1 MRVYLDNC
9 TFNRPFDDQTQIR
22 IRLETE
28 AKLYIQEKI
37 QDGTLELAWS
47 YILDYENKA
56 NPFENA
62 EMLFK
67 IGKTASA
74 LIDVDANLE
83 ILIKANS
90 LIEIGLRNKDALHL
104 ACSVAAKC
112 DYFITTDDTIL
123 RKTVNFE
130 EVKIIDPLNFIR
142 SIFHDNR

>member
-28 AKLYIQEKI
+28 AKLYIQERI

-47 YILDYENKA
+47 YILDFENIA
-56 NPFENA
+56 NPFEERRRVIQNW
-62 EMLFK
+62 K
-67 IGKTASA
+67 A
-74 LIDVDANLE
+74 LAGIDVDANLE
-83 ILIKANS
+83 ILTKANI
-90 LIEIGLRNKDALHL
+90 LREIGLRNKDALHL

-112 DYFITTDDTIL
+112 DYFVTTDDAIL
-123 RKTVNFE
+123 RKTVSFE
-130 EVKIIDPLNFIR
+130 EVKVIDPLDFIR

>member
-28 AKLYIQEKI
+28 AKLYIQERI

-47 YILDYENKA
+47 YILDYENTA
-56 NPFENA
+56 NPFEERRNVIQNW
-62 EMLFK
+62 K
-67 IGKTASA
+67 ASA
-74 LIDVDANLE
+74 FIDVDANLE

-112 DYFITTDDTIL
+112 DYFITTDDVIL
-123 RKTVNFE
+123 RKTVSFE
-130 EVKIIDPLNFIR
+130 EVKVIDPLNFIR
-142 SIFHDNR
+142 NIFHDNR

>member
-28 AKLYIQEKI
+28 AKLYIQERI

-56 NPFENA
+56 NPFEERRNVIQNWKA
-62 EMLFK
+62 N
-67 IGKTASA
+67 A

-104 ACSVAAKC
+104 ACSAAAKC

>member
-28 AKLYIQEKI
+28 AKLYIQERI

-47 YILDYENKA
+47 YILDYENTA
-56 NPFENA
+56 NPFEERRNVIQNW
-62 EMLFK
+62 K
-67 IGKTASA
+67 ASA
-74 LIDVDANLE
+74 FIDVDANLE

-90 LIEIGLRNKDALHL
+90 LIEIGLPNKDALHL

-112 DYFITTDDTIL
+112 DYFITL
-123 RKTVNFE
+123 PAKTSCFSLWDV
-130 EVKIIDPLNFIR
+130 
-142 SIFHDNR
+142 

>member
-37 QDGTLELAWS
+37 QDGPLELAWS
-47 YILDYENKA
+47 YILDYENLA
-56 NPFENA
+56 NPFEERRRVIQNWKA
-62 EMLFK
+62 R
-67 IGKTASA
+67 A

-83 ILIKANS
+83 ILVKANI
-90 LIEIGLRNKDALHL
+90 LREIGLRSKDALHL

-112 DYFITTDDTIL
+112 DYFVTTDDANL
-123 RKTVNFE
+123 RKTVSFE
-130 EVKIIDPLNFIR
+130 EVKVIDPLDFIR
-142 SIFHDNR
+142 SIFHDNG

>member
-56 NPFENA
+56 NPFEERRNVIQNW
-62 EMLFK
+62 K
-67 IGKTASA
+67 ASA